1 MFFGIR
7 YQVLL
12 RNYITIIL
20 HHIGKMNGAFIRND
34 NVKQNNV
41 FQSMSGYE
49 INSLGT

>member
-20 HHIGKMNGAFIRND
+20 HHIGKMNGVPLFEMIMLSRITSFNPCQGM
-34 NVKQNNV
+34 K
-41 FQSMSGYE
+41 
-49 INSLGT
+49 